1 MRERKKPQLTTW
13 IGKKILIFAS
23 LGMVL
28 SFAGGIVV
36 ANGNF
41 SAAISQKMLG
51 DEEWAKA
58 AGLISANTTVEQ
70 KLTQA
75 EFLKMLMNIYK
86 PKKQGV
92 IVPKGA
98 ENHWAAPHYATAKQ
112 EGLIDCSCQIT
123 PDKEISFQDTTKF
136 VMRAINKKT
145 EKDTVTLEEVQA
157 WGKHAGDVNT
167 PVSVGEALVLLRN
180 MDGLMVGNI
189 GQAGGKGHDEKDRN

>member
-1 MRERKKPQLTTW
+1 MSERKKHQLTTW
-13 IGKKILIFAS
+13 IGTKIFIFACI
-23 LGMVL
+23 GMVL

-36 ANGNF
+36 ANGSF
-41 SAAISQKMLG
+41 STTLSQKMQG
-51 DEEWAKA
+51 NEEWAKS

-75 EFLKMLMNIYK
+75 EFLKILMTIYK

-112 EGLIDCSCQIT
+112 EGLIDCSCQIA

-136 VMRAINKKT
+136 VMKAINKKT
-145 EKDTVTLEEVQA
+145 EKDTVALEEVQA
-157 WGKHAGDVNT
+157 WVKHTGGANT
-167 PVSVGEALVLLRN
+167 PVSVGEALVLLRK
-180 MDGLMVGNI
+180 MDELMVGNI
-189 GQAGGKGHDEKDRN
+189 GQAGGKGNDEKDRK